1 MSKIEI
7 RSDFIRIARAFT
19 AGATGAFPEKHYVI
33 NELTIERGIYVEPHP
48 CGQGVQIV
56 STDNGA
62 LCVQW
67 DQKGRIDRP
76 RIITGVTHSMALE
89 MSGAVL
95 DDRWLVGDQD
105 KLTLRNDSGGR
116 MKTKVLTG
124 VSAHPC
130 RIAGER
136 LQEPGVS
143 QFPAWRHLIPTQA
156 QIDAMQD
163 GCPDHLNLAYMLIL
177 GRLYADGTQNC
188 RNVRIKYSDRGDPRP
203 AILQFPW
210 RKNMFVVIAPLKPEP
225 DVSCWHDDF
234 LHALTG
240 EEPELRHE
248 EDADPAAGL

>member
-19 AGATGAFPEKHYVI
+19 AGATGVFTTKHYVN

-56 STDNGA
+56 STDNAA

-67 DQKGRIDRP
+67 DKKGRVDRP
-76 RIITGVTHSMALE
+76 RIITGITHGMALE

-95 DDRWLVGDQD
+95 DDRWLVGDEA
-105 KLTLRNDSGGR
+105 KLSLRNDSGGR
-116 MKTKVLTG
+116 LRTKTLEG
-124 VSAHPC
+124 VAAYPC
-130 RIAGER
+130 RIHGER
-136 LQEPGVS
+136 NHEPGVS
-143 QFPAWRHLIPTQA
+143 QFPAWRHLVPSQA
-156 QIDAMQD
+156 EIDAMQD
-163 GCPDHLNLAYMLIL
+163 GCPGRINLAYMLIM

-188 RNVRIKYSDRGDPRP
+188 REARIKYTAKGELPP
-203 AILQFPW
+203 VIMQFPW
-210 RKNMFVVIAPLKPEP
+210 RKNMFVVIAPVKPQP
-225 DVSCWHDDF
+225 DPSCWHDDF

-248 EDADPAAGL
+248 NEDDDDEL